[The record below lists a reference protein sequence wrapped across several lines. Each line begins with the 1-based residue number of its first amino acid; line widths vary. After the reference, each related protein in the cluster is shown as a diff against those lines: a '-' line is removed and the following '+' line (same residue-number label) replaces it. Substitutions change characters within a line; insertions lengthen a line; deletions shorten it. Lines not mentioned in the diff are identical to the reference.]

1 MEVSMTNLNN
11 RRFTLAPGRPAA
23 CVYRLPVR
31 AAPVVVQPTPLR
43 LDWSP
48 DPATGVPVA
57 RWVRDEEE
65 AASRCAP
72 PRRVFRLAA

>member
-31 AAPVVVQPTPLR
+31 AIPVVVRPMPLR
-43 LDWSP
+43 LDWSH
-48 DPATGVPVA
+48 DPATGGPVA
-57 RWVRDEEE
+57 RWVCEEGE
-65 AASRCAP
+65 VALRCASS
-72 PRRVFRLAA
+72 RRVFRLAA

>member
-1 MEVSMTNLNN
+1 MTKTNLDN

-23 CVYRLPVR
+23 RVYRLPVR
-31 AAPVVVQPTPLR
+31 TVRPLPLR
-43 LDWSP
+43 LDWSR

-57 RWVRDEEE
+57 CWVRDEGEPLPRRD
-65 AASRCAP
+65 A

>member
-1 MEVSMTNLNN
+1 MTNLNN

-31 AAPVVVQPTPLR
+31 VARIAARPAPLR

-48 DPATGVPVA
+48 DPVTGVPTA
-57 RWVRDEEE
+57 RWVRDEGEV
-65 AASRCAP
+65 APRCAP
-72 PRRVFRLAA
+72 SRHVFRLAA